1 MHLFCWLIDFSSMK
15 LIILRWQLL
24 AWVGWDCWY
33 IGSWSHYESFHWY
46 NRDISQKFMMVITLK
61 FFIVI
66 NGENDDGE
74 CWLLYFIGE
83 ILTVI
88 DNSSGD
94 EDDHDADDD
103 DDDDG
108 CGCGCGCE
116 CGCCWCCCCCFEI
129 SRKTLTIIVLNNGWK
144 VEIPRNF
151 LDLSK
156 PLNSRNFRG
165 KKLFFV

>member
-1 MHLFCWLIDFSSMK
+1 
-15 LIILRWQLL
+15 
-24 AWVGWDCWY
+24 
-33 IGSWSHYESFHWY
+33 
-46 NRDISQKFMMVITLK
+46 MMVITLK

-103 DDDDG
+103 DD
-108 CGCGCGCE
+108 GCGCE

-129 SRKTLTIIVLNNGWK
+129 SRKTLTIIV
-144 VEIPRNF
+144 
-151 LDLSK
+151 
-156 PLNSRNFRG
+156 
-165 KKLFFV
+165 